1 MSAYL
6 VFNYAITDPD
16 GYGAYPPAAFATMS
30 GHELEILV
38 ADYASEPKEGE
49 PGSVTV
55 VLRFPSKD
63 AALGW
68 YDSDGY
74 REVKHL
80 RTDNSTGITVLCDE
94 FVMAS

>member
-1 MSAYL
+1 
-6 VFNYAITDPD
+6 
-16 GYGAYPPAAFATMS
+16 
-30 GHELEILV
+30 
-38 ADYASEPKEGE
+38 
-49 PGSVTV
+49 VTV